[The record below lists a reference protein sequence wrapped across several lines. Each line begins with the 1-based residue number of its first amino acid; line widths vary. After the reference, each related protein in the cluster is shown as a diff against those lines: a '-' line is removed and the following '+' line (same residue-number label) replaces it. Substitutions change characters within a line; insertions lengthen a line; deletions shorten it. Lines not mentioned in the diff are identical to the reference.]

1 VIHPLVRSPLVA
13 AIGAIA
19 GALCLTVLYMTQP
32 ELRLDFD
39 RELPR
44 RTSAGL
50 YPPERDGGRTFA
62 WTSQR
67 ADFRFAGMDRTT
79 PWTCTIRFRGGR
91 EDPAAQPTIEVSA
104 DGITLGR
111 KIATNEFEVIEV
123 VAPARPQ
130 QSGVVLTVTSSAVH
144 VPGPSDPRPLG
155 VQIDELACRPTD
167 GRALPPR
174 AAVRAAA
181 LSAAAVGAALGL
193 GISCV
198 SAVSSASLVALAQA
212 LPLGS
217 GIAPYTVFPAT
228 ATRTAIWIAIGL
240 IVSLKL
246 SELRRGAHTSRA
258 ARFVLVFSASALY
271 LKLLGL
277 LHPSKLLVDALFHA
291 HRFQAVLAGNYY
303 FTQVMPS
310 GVTFPYSIGLYVV
323 AAPWAVLTRDHVM
336 LLRIVV
342 SVAEVVAGALLY
354 VLVVKEWKDR
364 LVAALS
370 VVLFHCVPLPYGLVG
385 SANLT
390 SAFGQSVALMTVIAA
405 ASLPLQRRGILSLG
419 GLFIVASLAFLSHIG
434 TAALTV
440 VTLLALCVLYRV
452 LGDSSTKRTALWL
465 LSVTFLAG
473 VFSWGIYYAH
483 FTDVYATALQ
493 RMRASSAATTST
505 QSFDPDV
512 QARTVPGQG
521 RSTTV
526 PDRTAHALG
535 LTATAIGWPI
545 VILAIIGVHNVW
557 RSASRDRLTLL
568 LAAWGTAYL
577 VFLAVGVLPRVD
589 APFQRY
595 AAEFVGRV
603 VFATYAAAV
612 VLGARGAAS
621 GLRGRL
627 VSRLGTVACLVWSIL
642 SAIQHWRGWFV

>member
-1 VIHPLVRSPLVA
+1 
-13 AIGAIA
+13 
-19 GALCLTVLYMTQP
+19 
-32 ELRLDFD
+32 
-39 RELPR
+39 
-44 RTSAGL
+44 
-50 YPPERDGGRTFA
+50 
-62 WTSQR
+62 
-67 ADFRFAGMDRTT
+67 
-79 PWTCTIRFRGGR
+79 
-91 EDPAAQPTIEVSA
+91 
-104 DGITLGR
+104 
-111 KIATNEFEVIEV
+111 
-123 VAPARPQ
+123 
-130 QSGVVLTVTSSAVH
+130 
-144 VPGPSDPRPLG
+144 
-155 VQIDELACRPTD
+155 
-167 GRALPPR
+167 
-174 AAVRAAA
+174 
-181 LSAAAVGAALGL
+181 
-193 GISCV
+193 
-198 SAVSSASLVALAQA
+198 
-212 LPLGS
+212 
-217 GIAPYTVFPAT
+217 
-228 ATRTAIWIAIGL
+228 
-240 IVSLKL
+240 
-246 SELRRGAHTSRA
+246 
-258 ARFVLVFSASALY
+258 
-271 LKLLGL
+271 
-277 LHPSKLLVDALFHA
+277 
-291 HRFQAVLAGNYY
+291 
-303 FTQVMPS
+303 
-310 GVTFPYSIGLYVV
+310 
-323 AAPWAVLTRDHVM
+323 
-336 LLRIVV
+336 
-342 SVAEVVAGALLY
+342 
-354 VLVVKEWKDR
+354 VKEWKDR

-577 VFLAVGVLPRVD
+577 VFLAVGVLPGVD